1 MKMSV
6 SQRKTRTKPNLSP
19 NMAAA
24 TEFIPKKDE
33 ARVGGDQGGVHNMGL
48 RPDMI
53 QRLLRPKTGDAT
65 SCRACTG

>member
-1 MKMSV
+1 
-6 SQRKTRTKPNLSP
+6 
-19 NMAAA
+19 MAAA

-53 QRLLRPKTGDAT
+53 QGSKLVT
-65 SCRACTG
+65 